1 MKAQVGA
8 HTCVVGKAAA
18 GASTPAA
25 HTTEQAANPRPRAQ
39 VARRPHDQAASQIQG
54 VARRGRRPASAG

>member
-25 HTTEQAANPRPRAQ
+25 HNRAGGE
-39 VARRPHDQAASQIQG
+39 P
-54 VARRGRRPASAG
+54 